1 MLIACGLAVSLF
13 ALGCAGSSKLSISC
27 DEFLAKSETEQSD
40 IARSFGSKSLFRDDD
55 PAADAVIP
63 GIRGYQASL
72 VTYCAD
78 SEHGDDRLTELD
90 TEVSFKP

>member
-1 MLIACGLAVSLF
+1 MLSGCCLALSLV

-27 DEFLAKSETEQSD
+27 DEFVAKSETEQSD

-63 GIRGYQASL
+63 GVQGYQDSL
-72 VTYCAD
+72 VTYCSD